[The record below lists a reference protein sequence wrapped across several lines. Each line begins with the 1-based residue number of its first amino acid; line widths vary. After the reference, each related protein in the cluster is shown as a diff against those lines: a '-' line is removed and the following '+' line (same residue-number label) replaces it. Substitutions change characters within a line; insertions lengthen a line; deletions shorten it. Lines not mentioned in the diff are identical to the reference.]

1 VADRLLFVRFDL
13 RQRFFQQSGERQK
26 FLS

>member
-1 VADRLLFVRFDL
+1 VTDRLLFVRFDL